1 MADEPHRHPIPLP
14 GIRALIMPTALIT
27 GASAGLGAEF
37 ARQLA
42 RRGADLVLVARA
54 ADPLE
59 QLAARLRSDHGVAVE
74 VMPADLALESEIERV
89 AARLRDAS
97 DPVDLLVNNAG
108 FGLPL
113 RFADND
119 IDAEVRHLRVHV
131 EAAMRLMHAALQTM
145 RGRGGRIINVAS
157 VAGFISRSTYSAC
170 KGWLIDFSRWANAE
184 YADDGV
190 SVTALCP
197 GFVHTTFH
205 ERMGLVR
212 GEEGIPAFLWLD
224 APDVVRQ
231 GLRDAA
237 LARSV
242 SIPSWRYRVIV
253 AVTRLLPRS
262 LTARVA
268 RRGRV

>member
-1 MADEPHRHPIPLP
+1 
-14 GIRALIMPTALIT
+14 MPTALIT

-42 RRGADLVLVARA
+42 RRQADLILVARTADALESLA
-54 ADPLE
+54 AD
-59 QLAARLRSDHGVAVE
+59 LRGEFGVAVE
-74 VMPADLALESEIERV
+74 VLLADLATDDGVERV
-89 AARLRDAS
+89 ADRLRDAS

-119 IDAEVRHLRVHV
+119 IADEVRHLRVHV
-131 EAAMRLMHAALQTM
+131 EASMRLMHAALQTM

-170 KGWLIDFSRWANAE
+170 KGWLIQFSRWANRE
-184 YADDGV
+184 YARDGV

-197 GFVHTTFH
+197 GFTHTSFH
-205 ERMGLVR
+205 ERMGLAP
-212 GEEGIPAFLWLD
+212 GNEGVPAIMWLD
-224 APDVVRQ
+224 APLVVRE

-237 LARSV
+237 RGKAV
-242 SIPSWRYRVIV
+242 SIPSLRYKALV
-253 AVTRLLPRS
+253 ALAGVLPSS
-262 LTARVA
+262 LTSGVA
-268 RRGRV
+268 RRGRI

>member
-1 MADEPHRHPIPLP
+1 
-14 GIRALIMPTALIT
+14 MPTALIT

-42 RRGADLVLVARA
+42 RRRGDLVLVARS
-54 ADPLE
+54 ADALDA
-59 QLAARLRSDHGVAVE
+59 LAAELRSEYGVAVE
-74 VMPADLALESEIERV
+74 VLVADLSEERGVSDV
-89 AARLRDAS
+89 AARLRDTA

-113 RFADND
+113 QFADND
-119 IDAEVRHLRVHV
+119 IDDEVRHLRVHV
-131 EAAMRLMHAALQTM
+131 EASMRLMHAALQTM

-170 KGWLIDFSRWANAE
+170 KAWLIGFSRWANAE
-184 YADDGV
+184 YARDGV

-197 GFVHTTFH
+197 GFTHTSFH
-205 ERMGLVR
+205 ERMGLAV
-212 GEEGIPAFLWLD
+212 GEEGVPGFLWLD
-224 APDVVRQ
+224 APSVVRT

-237 LARSV
+237 LGRAV
-242 SIPSWRYRVIV
+242 SIPSLRYKVVV
-253 AVTRLLPRS
+253 AVAGLLPQS
-262 LTARVA
+262 LTSAVA

>member
-1 MADEPHRHPIPLP
+1 
-14 GIRALIMPTALIT
+14 MPTALIT

-42 RRGADLVLVARA
+42 RRRADLVLVARSQG
-54 ADPLE
+54 PLDA
-59 QLAARLRSDHGVAVE
+59 LASDIRAEHGVAVE
-74 VMPADLALESEIERV
+74 VITADLAVDDDVERV

-113 RFADND
+113 QFADND
-119 IDAEVRHLRVHV
+119 VEDEVRHLRVHV
-131 EAAMRLMHAALQTM
+131 EASLRLMHAALQTM

-157 VAGFISRSTYSAC
+157 VAGFVSRSTYSAC
-170 KGWLIDFSRWANAE
+170 KQWLIAFSRWAGAE

-190 SVTALCP
+190 TVTAVCP
-197 GFVHTTFH
+197 GFTHTSFH
-205 ERMGLVR
+205 ERMGLAP
-212 GEEGIPAFLWLD
+212 GQEGVPGFLWLD
-224 APDVVRQ
+224 ARDVVRE

-237 LARSV
+237 RGKTVSVPSLRYKALVVLA
-242 SIPSWRYRVIV
+242 
-253 AVTRLLPRS
+253 TLLPSRLS
-262 LTARVA
+262 SRIA

>member
-1 MADEPHRHPIPLP
+1 
-14 GIRALIMPTALIT
+14 MPTALIT

-42 RRGADLVLVARA
+42 RRKADLVLVARSEDA
-54 ADPLE
+54 L
-59 QLAARLRSDHGVAVE
+59 QRLAAELQEEYGVAVE
-74 VMPADLALESEIERV
+74 VLPADLAEEAGVERV
-89 AARLRDAS
+89 AARLRDAV

-113 RFADND
+113 QFADND
-119 IDAEVRHLRVHV
+119 IDDEVRHLRVHV
-131 EAAMRLMHAALQTM
+131 EASMRLMHAALQTM

-170 KGWLIDFSRWANAE
+170 KAWLIGFSRWATAE
-184 YADDGV
+184 YARDGV

-197 GFVHTTFH
+197 GFTHTSFH
-205 ERMGLVR
+205 ERMGLPV
-212 GEEGIPAFLWLD
+212 GQEGVPVIMWLN
-224 APDVVRQ
+224 AEDVVRA

-237 LARSV
+237 RGKAV
-242 SIPSWRYRVIV
+242 SIPSLRYKAVVALTRV
-253 AVTRLLPRS
+253 LPS
-262 LTARVA
+262 ALTSTVA

>member
-1 MADEPHRHPIPLP
+1 
-14 GIRALIMPTALIT
+14 MPTALIT

-42 RRGADLVLVARA
+42 RRRADLILVARS
-54 ADPLE
+54 ADALE
-59 QLAARLRSDHGVAVE
+59 QLATELRGEYGVAVE
-74 VMPADLALESEIERV
+74 VLPADLADAAGVEIV
-89 AARLRDAS
+89 AARLRDTA

-119 IDAEVRHLRVHV
+119 IDDEVRHLRVHV
-131 EAAMRLMHAALQTM
+131 EASMRLMHAALQSM

-170 KGWLIDFSRWANAE
+170 KSWLIGFSRWANAE
-184 YADDGV
+184 YARDGV

-197 GFVHTTFH
+197 GFTHTSFH
-205 ERMGLVR
+205 ERMGLAV
-212 GEEGIPAFLWLD
+212 GEEGVPGFMWLN
-224 APDVVRQ
+224 ARDVVRT

-237 LARSV
+237 RGKSV
-242 SIPSWRYRVIV
+242 SIPSLRYKAIV
-253 AVTRLLPRS
+253 ALTRVLPSS
-262 LTARVA
+262 LTSGVA

>member
-1 MADEPHRHPIPLP
+1 
-14 GIRALIMPTALIT
+14 MPTALIT

-42 RRGADLVLVARA
+42 ARQADLVLVARG
-54 ADPLE
+54 ADALE
-59 QLAARLRSDHGVAVE
+59 SLAARLRDEHGVHVE
-74 VMPADLALESEIERV
+74 VLTADLAIEADVQRV
-89 AARLRDAS
+89 ADRIADA
-97 DPVDLLVNNAG
+97 PIDLLVNNAG

-113 RFADND
+113 QFADNP
-119 IDAEVRHLRVHV
+119 IDDEVRHLRVHV
-131 EAAMRLMHAALQTM
+131 EASMRLMHAAIRAM

-170 KGWLIDFSRWANAE
+170 KSWLIGFSRWANAE
-184 YADDGV
+184 YARDGI

-197 GFVHTTFH
+197 GFTHTNFH
-205 ERMGLVR
+205 ERMGLAP
-212 GEEGIPAFLWLD
+212 GQEGVPPIMWLD
-224 APDVVRQ
+224 AAAVVRA

-237 LARSV
+237 LGRPV
-242 SIPSWRYRVIV
+242 SIPSLRYKVIV
-253 AVTRLLPRS
+253 ALTRVLPSS